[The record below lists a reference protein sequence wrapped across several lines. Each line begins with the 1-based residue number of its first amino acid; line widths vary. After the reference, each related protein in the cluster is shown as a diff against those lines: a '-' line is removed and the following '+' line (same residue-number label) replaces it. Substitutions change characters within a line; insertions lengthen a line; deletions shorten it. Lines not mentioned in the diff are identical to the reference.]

1 MGKLTGGIL
10 GRVKG
15 KVGAVVGSV
24 VGGQNVVKSMPSSY
38 SDKNSVAQ
46 QTQRGA
52 FAATLEW
59 FKALAPALAEAYPER
74 KAKHSGYNTFMADN
88 VNIGITGAGVNWN
101 GLKISK
107 GSLTNP
113 EFTAKATDQ
122 DDEAQFNWVNDADGS
137 SKLATDKVVLVVI
150 EPVSK
155 SVLVSNGVYTRATGN
170 ALLNLPAIMVGK
182 DLQTYAYVKRADGS
196 KASISKRTGLFRAG
210 SDLAGSVQ

>member
-15 KVGAVVGSV
+15 KVGAIVGSV

-46 QTQRGA
+46 QNQRSA

-59 FKALAPALAEAYPER
+59 FKALSPALAEAYPER
-74 KAKHSGYNTFMADN
+74 KAKHSGYNTFMGDN
-88 VNIGITGAGVNWN
+88 VNTGITGTAVIWN
-101 GLKISK
+101 SLKISK

-113 EFTAKATDQ
+113 DFIATATANN
-122 DDEAQFNWVNDADGS
+122 DEAEFAWPNDADGS
-137 SKLATDKVVLVVI
+137 SKLATDRAVLVVI

-155 SVLVSNGVYTRATGN
+155 SVLVSDGAYTRASGS

-182 DLQTYAYVKRADGS
+182 ELQTYAYIKRADGS
-196 KASISKRTGLFRAG
+196 KASNSKRTGRFTAG